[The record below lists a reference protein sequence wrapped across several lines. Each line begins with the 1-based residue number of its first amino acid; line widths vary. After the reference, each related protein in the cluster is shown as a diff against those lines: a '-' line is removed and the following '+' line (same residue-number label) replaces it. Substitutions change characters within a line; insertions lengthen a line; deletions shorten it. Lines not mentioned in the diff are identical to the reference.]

1 MQSMKTHVAPAG
13 GQMTMAPRAAS
24 DEDADHGRRPVPQSH
39 WSSIVT
45 ASTNITPVQP
55 RRSGLSTAT
64 QAVVGTAFALFL
76 ALIGITFVALAAAFP
91 IVVPMIQDQHLPV
104 SARDFEMAKAFA
116 SVWWIFAGV
125 GVATLVAAL
134 VTAVKLVQH
143 LDPQPSE

>member
-1 MQSMKTHVAPAG
+1 
-13 GQMTMAPRAAS
+13 
-24 DEDADHGRRPVPQSH
+24 
-39 WSSIVT
+39 VT
-45 ASTNITPVQP
+45 ASTSITPVQP

-64 QAVVGTAFALFL
+64 QAAAGTAFALFL
-76 ALIGITFVALAAAFP
+76 ALVGISFVALAAAFP
-91 IVVPMIQDQHLPV
+91 LVVPMIQDQHLPV

-134 VTAVKLVQH
+134 VTAVKLVEH

>member
-1 MQSMKTHVAPAG
+1 MTVSSNLTPAR
-13 GQMTMAPRAAS
+13 P
-24 DEDADHGRRPVPQSH
+24 GRSP
-39 WSSIVT
+39 
-45 ASTNITPVQP
+45 
-55 RRSGLSTAT
+55 LSTAS

-76 ALIGITFVALAAAFP
+76 ALVGITFVALAAAFP

-134 VTAVKLVQH
+134 VTAVKLVEH
-143 LDPQPSE
+143 LDAAPSE

>member
-1 MQSMKTHVAPAG
+1 MSR
-13 GQMTMAPRAAS
+13 RATVG
-24 DEDADHGRRPVPQSH
+24 EDAYHGRRPVPQSH

-64 QAVVGTAFALFL
+64 QAAVGTAFALFL
-76 ALIGITFVALAAAFP
+76 ALVGITFVALAAAFP
-91 IVVPMIQDQHLPV
+91 LVVPMIQDQHLPV

-134 VTAVKLVQH
+134 VTAVKLVEH

>member
-1 MQSMKTHVAPAG
+1 
-13 GQMTMAPRAAS
+13 
-24 DEDADHGRRPVPQSH
+24 
-39 WSSIVT
+39 
-45 ASTNITPVQP
+45 
-55 RRSGLSTAT
+55 
-64 QAVVGTAFALFL
+64 
-76 ALIGITFVALAAAFP
+76 
-91 IVVPMIQDQHLPV
+91 MIQDQHLPV

>member
-1 MQSMKTHVAPAG
+1 M
-13 GQMTMAPRAAS
+13 
-24 DEDADHGRRPVPQSH
+24 
-39 WSSIVT
+39 T

-55 RRSGLSTAT
+55 RRSSLSTAS
-64 QAVVGTAFALFL
+64 QAVIGTAFALFL
-76 ALIGITFVALAAAFP
+76 ALVGITFVALAAAFP

-134 VTAVKLVQH
+134 VTAVKLVEH
-143 LDPQPSE
+143 LDAAPSE

>member
-1 MQSMKTHVAPAG
+1 M
-13 GQMTMAPRAAS
+13 
-24 DEDADHGRRPVPQSH
+24 
-39 WSSIVT
+39 T
-45 ASTNITPVQP
+45 ASSNITPVQP
-55 RRSGLSTAT
+55 RRSGLSTAA
-64 QAVVGTAFALFL
+64 QAVLGTTFALFL
-76 ALIGITFVALAAAFP
+76 ALVGITFIALAAAFP

>member
-1 MQSMKTHVAPAG
+1 M
-13 GQMTMAPRAAS
+13 
-24 DEDADHGRRPVPQSH
+24 
-39 WSSIVT
+39 T

-64 QAVVGTAFALFL
+64 QAAVGTAFALFL
-76 ALIGITFVALAAAFP
+76 ALVGITFVALAAAFP
-91 IVVPMIQDQHLPV
+91 LVVPMIQDQHLPV

-134 VTAVKLVQH
+134 VTAVKLVEH
-143 LDPQPSE
+143 LDPQPSK